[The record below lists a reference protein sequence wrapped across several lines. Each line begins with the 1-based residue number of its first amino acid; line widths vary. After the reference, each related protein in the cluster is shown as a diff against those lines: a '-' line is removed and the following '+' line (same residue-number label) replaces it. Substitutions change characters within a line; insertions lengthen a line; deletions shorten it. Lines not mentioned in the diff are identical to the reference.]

1 MGNHFTPV
9 ENRVVSDSVLRES
22 LLEDGYAVLPAL
34 PDWVLSE
41 LNTLYEDHHRIG
53 EKGMFYT
60 LYSKDFDYRKKIH
73 EGIIASLKPWFES
86 HFTRYKSSFNLF
98 IVKTSEVQEEFFIHT
113 DPTCLDESRFS
124 PLHVWIPLCDVDE
137 KSGALCLVPRSHYLA
152 YPFRN
157 IAIDPPFENIRN
169 TLRPYL
175 KPIPM
180 KRGEVLLFDPRLMH
194 NSLPNLSGKD
204 RVAVL
209 CGIFP
214 QEAEIRS
221 VFRDPEIPGAP
232 VEIYR
237 QDEDFFL
244 SFPDFFETCRMRPNM
259 GTRLEEVQASMPEF
273 SREEF
278 IRACEKNKIPK
289 ENFFSES
296 DDVAYCRMFGE
307 PASTR

>member
-1 MGNHFTPV
+1 MGTNWTPV
-9 ENRVVSDSVLRES
+9 ENKVVSNADLKRS
-22 LLEDGYAVLPAL
+22 LHEDGYAILPAL
-34 PDWVLSE
+34 PNSVLE
-41 LNTLYEDHHRIG
+41 NLDALYAGHHQIG

-73 EGIIASLKPWFES
+73 DGIIDALKPWFES
-86 HFTRYKSSFNLF
+86 HFTHYKSSFNLF

-137 KSGALCLVPRSHYLA
+137 KSGALCLVPKSHYLA

-169 TLRPYL
+169 AVRPYL

-194 NSLPNLSGKD
+194 NSLPNVSGID

-209 CGIFP
+209 CGVFP
-214 QEAEIRS
+214 QEAAIRS
-221 VFRDPEIPGAP
+221 VFRDPEVPGAP
-232 VEIYR
+232 VEIYQ

-244 SFPDFFETCRMRPNM
+244 SYPDFFESCRMRPHM
-259 GTRLEEVQASMPEF
+259 GTRLQEVQVSMPDF
-273 SREEF
+273 SREDF
-278 IRACEKNKIPK
+278 INACEKTGIPRAG
-289 ENFFSES
+289 FFSES

-307 PASTR
+307 PAGNH